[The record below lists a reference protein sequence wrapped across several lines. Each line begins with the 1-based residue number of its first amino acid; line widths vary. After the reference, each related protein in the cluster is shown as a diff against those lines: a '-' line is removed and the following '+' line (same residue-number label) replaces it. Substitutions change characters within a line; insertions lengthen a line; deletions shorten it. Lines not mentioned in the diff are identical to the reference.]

1 MQVAQKNQ
9 KILNYGGVPALG
21 IQGGILQDFS
31 GNGNLGTLVNM
42 DPLTDWV
49 GVNDS
54 RIPGY
59 ALKFDASDDIVE
71 IDDDPTISVMNALT
85 LSTWVN
91 PRATSQLSGSR
102 IIAKSDSGTGD
113 DYALGYSSNA
123 TTKIRFRVRTGIQN
137 NLDNSDSIPLNSW
150 THVVGTYDGTIMRV
164 YYDAVEKNTLA
175 ASGSLATSNEKLT
188 LASHASTPTN
198 RRFDGQIAEVRI
210 YNRALSQEEVLADF
224 INPLATFGL
233 RNQVFSLVATP
244 PIVTSNLLNYISRV
258 KGKTTLI
265 HK

>member
-1 MQVAQKNQ
+1 
-9 KILNYGGVPALG
+9 
-21 IQGGILQDFS
+21 
-31 GNGNLGTLVNM
+31 
-42 DPLTDWV
+42 
-49 GVNDS
+49 
-54 RIPGY
+54 
-59 ALKFDASDDIVE
+59 
-71 IDDDPTISVMNALT
+71 
-85 LSTWVN
+85 
-91 PRATSQLSGSR
+91 
-102 IIAKSDSGTGD
+102 
-113 DYALGYSSNA
+113 
-123 TTKIRFRVRTGIQN
+123 
-137 NLDNSDSIPLNSW
+137 
-150 THVVGTYDGTIMRV
+150 MRV

-224 INPLATFGL
+224 INPLATFRL